1 MSRSAIADA
10 DNLRAY
16 GSFQDSLRAPIHR
29 WFTYPA
35 GYSHRLVESK
45 IGQYG
50 LDGRHWIAD
59 PFVGTGTTSVAARTV
74 GVNSV
79 GIEAHPFVF
88 WVAQTKLHF
97 EHDVETLAREARSI
111 QESARA
117 IYAGGVQCEGVWPAL
132 VYKCFGEENLRRLYA
147 LRTAML
153 EWDTTTPERQDFFK
167 LALTAT
173 LRDVTSAGA
182 GWPYIAPS
190 KFAERTVQR
199 DAFVEFEKR
208 CELMVNDVIATRIWG
223 APNTEHR
230 LVNGDAR
237 NLAEYADPGSVDLI
251 LTSPPYLNN
260 YDYAD
265 RTRLETYFWG
275 MYDSWGDITREVRD
289 RLIIAATTQIRRGEM
304 AEARW
309 CPGVGQVSPAMHTEL
324 MDIIQRLS
332 ELRLVKGGKKAYDL
346 MVAGYFEDMLKV
358 IQGAYAVLKTGCP
371 FILVL
376 GDSAPYG
383 VHVRTD
389 EIIGELATAVGFS
402 GYEVEV
408 IRERGGKWAGNT
420 QRHKVPLRESIVTIT
435 K

>member
-1 MSRSAIADA
+1 MDHSTIADA
-10 DNLRAY
+10 GSSSAY

-35 GYSHRLVESK
+35 GYSHKLVESK
-45 IGQYG
+45 IAQYG
-50 LDGRHWIAD
+50 LDGQRWIAD
-59 PFVGTGTTSVAARTV
+59 PFVGTGTTSVAAKTV

-79 GIEAHPFVF
+79 GVEAHPFVC
-88 WVAQTKLHF
+88 WVAQTKLRF
-97 EHDVETLAREARSI
+97 EHDVEVLSCDAALIR
-111 QESARA
+111 QESEA
-117 IYAGGVQCEGVWPAL
+117 IYDGGVRCDGVWPAL
-132 VYKCFGEENLRRLYA
+132 VYKCFGEDNLRRLYA
-147 LRTAML
+147 LRTAIL
-153 EWDTTTPERQDFFK
+153 EYETAQERRDFFK
-167 LALTAT
+167 VALTAT

-208 CELMVNDVIATRIWG
+208 CSLMINDVIAARIWG
-223 APNTEHR
+223 PSDTEHK

-237 NLAEYADPGSVDLI
+237 RLTEYAEPGSVDMI

-275 MYDSWGDITREVRD
+275 LYDSWGDITRQVRD

-304 AEARW
+304 AEVRW
-309 CPGVGQVSPAMHTEL
+309 CPGVRDVSPPVHAEL
-324 MDIIQRLS
+324 MDVIGRLS

-346 MVAGYFEDMLKV
+346 MVAGYFEDMLRV
-358 IQGAYAVLKTGCP
+358 VQGAYAVLKPGSP

-402 GYEVEV
+402 GYDVEV
-408 IRERGGKWAGNT
+408 IRTRGDKWAGNT

-435 K
+435 R